1 MSTKV
6 FVGNLSYRTT
16 AEQLQAALS
25 QAGEVRNVFVGTD
38 RETGRSRGFAFV
50 EFGSDEAAADAIKR
64 FDGFEIDGRKVRVNA
79 ADERPRRPG
88 PGGGGP
94 PPYAGR
100 PSYSAPAPNIGGGF
114 SDSSSED
121 FFGGARSFKNKGSRR
136 NVRARKRSLNF

>member
-50 EFGSDEAAADAIKR
+50 EFGSDEAAADAIRK

-88 PGGGGP
+88 GPGGGGA
-94 PPYAGR
+94 PPYGGGGPR
-100 PSYSAPAPNIGGGF
+100 PSYSAPAPNIG
-114 SDSSSED
+114 
-121 FFGGARSFKNKGSRR
+121 FGDTE
-136 NVRARKRSLNF
+136 